1 MLENKEYISRHL
13 ILNKDTLSHDLKDFE
28 FTFIELNKFTKGLDD
43 LETILDKWMFFLKN
57 ATTLDF
63 IPKQYEEIPEF
74 NEAFLIATRYK
85 WNKEDMRV
93 YDWVAMKERD
103 EENALRKARDTA
115 LAKGMAEGREEGR
128 EEGLAQGIEQGIE
141 QGMEVKAIEIAQ
153 KSISQNLDNKTISL
167 ITGLA
172 EEYIERLR

>member
-1 MLENKEYISRHL
+1 
-13 ILNKDTLSHDLKDFE
+13 
-28 FTFIELNKFTKGLDD
+28 

-115 LAKGMAEGREEGR
+115 LAKGMAKGMAEGMAEGREEGLAEGLAEGREEGR
-128 EEGLAQGIEQGIE
+128 EEGLAQGIEKGE
-141 QGMEVKAIEIAQ
+141 QQAKIQIA
-153 KSISQNLDNKTISL
+153 KNLLDILDNTTISL
-167 ITGLA
+167 KTGLSIKD
-172 EEYIERLR
+172 IENLRH